1 MYRFGFSETEDLKK
15 RGISEEKAYE
25 QLGIF
30 EKGAPYAEITRAA
43 TVGDGINIIPEE
55 KIPYYIEIFKAAR
68 LNGRITKFVPA
79 SGAATRMFSDLIKE
93 FNGETNENA
102 RRTMENIREF
112 PFYKDLENLFLFHN
126 MDIDTAIDSR
136 HWKTIIER
144 LLYEKGLNYTDK
156 PKALIKFTQYNGYS
170 RTALEEHVYEGIS
183 LTCDKD
189 NTVRIHFTF
198 TEKYISKA
206 REIISDVREFLPG
219 KVFNIDFSVQKP
231 STDTIAVYEDNTP
244 VKGSNNE
251 IIFRPG
257 GHGAL
262 IENLNDIGGDIVF
275 IKNIDNIV
283 DEDHRIVSDDQN
295 KALCGYLIEIEEK
308 VREFLNNSQN
318 CGQDLIE
325 EIKFMARK
333 QLFTDFDLILEGKSE
348 VEKRDYLYKFFNRP
362 IRVCGMIKN
371 TGEPGGGPFFAKNSK
386 GESLQIIESSQV
398 NMDDPAQK
406 EVFLSSTH
414 FNPVNIVC
422 SLKDHALY
430 NFDLRNYV
438 DKDSYFISKKTY
450 NGRNIK
456 ALELPGLW
464 NGAMSDWITVLVEM
478 PLETFCPAK
487 TVNDLLKPERFCKE
501 IIQAEI
507 E

>member
-1 MYRFGFSETEDLKK
+1 
-15 RGISEEKAYE
+15 
-25 QLGIF
+25 
-30 EKGAPYAEITRAA
+30 
-43 TVGDGINIIPEE
+43 
-55 KIPYYIEIFKAAR
+55 
-68 LNGRITKFVPA
+68 
-79 SGAATRMFSDLIKE
+79 
-93 FNGETNENA
+93 
-102 RRTMENIREF
+102 
-112 PFYKDLENLFLFHN
+112 
-126 MDIDTAIDSR
+126 
-136 HWKTIIER
+136 
-144 LLYEKGLNYTDK
+144 
-156 PKALIKFTQYNGYS
+156 
-170 RTALEEHVYEGIS
+170 
-183 LTCDKD
+183 
-189 NTVRIHFTF
+189 
-198 TEKYISKA
+198 
-206 REIISDVREFLPG
+206 
-219 KVFNIDFSVQKP
+219 
-231 STDTIAVYEDNTP
+231 
-244 VKGSNNE
+244 
-251 IIFRPG
+251 
-257 GHGAL
+257 
-262 IENLNDIGGDIVF
+262 
-275 IKNIDNIV
+275 
-283 DEDHRIVSDDQN
+283 
-295 KALCGYLIEIEEK
+295 
-308 VREFLNNSQN
+308 
-318 CGQDLIE
+318 
-325 EIKFMARK
+325 
-333 QLFTDFDLILEGKSE
+333 
-348 VEKRDYLYKFFNRP
+348 
-362 IRVCGMIKN
+362 MIKN